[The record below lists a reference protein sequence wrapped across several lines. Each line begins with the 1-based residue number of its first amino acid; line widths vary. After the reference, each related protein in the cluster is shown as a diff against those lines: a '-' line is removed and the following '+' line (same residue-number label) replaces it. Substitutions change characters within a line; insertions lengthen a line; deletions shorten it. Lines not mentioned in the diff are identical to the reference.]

1 MMGTGASSGHLHRV
15 AALLYRIENGFYV
28 VIAVAL
34 AVAGAA
40 LFGDTIYQFVV
51 EVRHGALDLKS
62 SLLDVLDG
70 LLLVFIVAELLHTV
84 RAVIDEATLRP
95 EPFLVVGIVAVI
107 RRLIVISAEAPEF
120 LGDPRFID
128 LMVEMGVLIGAA
140 LGLGTTIFLL
150 RRRHGDV
157 EAEVASRDEDAGS
170 SPASETQ

>member
-1 MMGTGASSGHLHRV
+1 MSADAPADFLHRV
-15 AALLYRIENGFYV
+15 ATALHRVENGFYV

-40 LFGDTIYQFVV
+40 LFVDTIYQFVV
-51 EVRHGALDLKS
+51 DIGQASHDLKGA
-62 SLLDVLDG
+62 LLDVLDG

-84 RAVIDEATLRP
+84 RAVIGEATLRP

-128 LMVEMGVLIGAA
+128 LMVEMGVLVGAA

-150 RRRHGDV
+150 GRRCAPNDEQSTAPDHD
-157 EAEVASRDEDAGS
+157 AASG
-170 SPASETQ
+170 

>member
-1 MMGTGASSGHLHRV
+1 MSSPTPERLLHRV
-15 AALLYRIENGFYV
+15 ATALYSVENAFYV

-34 AVAGAA
+34 GIAGAA
-40 LFGDTIYQFVV
+40 LFGDTVYQFVV
-51 EVRHGALDLKS
+51 NVSDGSLDLKAA
-62 SLLDVLDG
+62 LLDVLDG

-120 LGDPRFID
+120 LGEPEFTG
-128 LMVEMGVLIGAA
+128 LMIEMGVLVGAA

-150 RRRHGDV
+150 GRRRDLHD
-157 EAEVASRDEDAGS
+157 EPAESDED
-170 SPASETQ
+170 SPSRS

>member
-1 MMGTGASSGHLHRV
+1 MSADTSPDFLHRV
-15 AALLYRIENGFYV
+15 ATTLHRVENGFYV

-34 AVAGAA
+34 AIAGAA
-40 LFGDTIYQFVV
+40 LFVDTVYQFVV
-51 EVRHGALDLKS
+51 DIGQGSHDLKGA
-62 SLLDVLDG
+62 LLDVLDG

-84 RAVIDEATLRP
+84 RAVIGEATLRP

-128 LMVEMGVLIGAA
+128 LMVEMGVLVGAA

-150 RRRHGDV
+150 GRRRGSDG
-157 EAEVASRDEDAGS
+157 EPGANPDQDAVSG
-170 SPASETQ
+170 ETPQTR

>member
-1 MMGTGASSGHLHRV
+1 MGTEAPQGSLHRV
-15 AALLYRIENGFYV
+15 ATALYRVENTFYV

-51 EVRHGALDLKS
+51 DVRQGSMDLKG
-62 SLLDVLDG
+62 SLLDGLDG

-120 LGDPRFID
+120 LGDPRFMD
-128 LMVEMGVLIGAA
+128 LMIEMGVLIGAA

-150 RRRHGDV
+150 GRQRGDSGALGPDQAV
-157 EAEVASRDEDAGS
+157 TSPQAPEA
-170 SPASETQ
+170 Q